1 MSGSLSFVS
10 QTHRHKNAYTY
21 SPTHTNRINIL
32 TGKSF
37 HSANEMTTHR
47 ISTLSHALQSHAI
60 TQMSL
65 LSIAHKS
72 TLDFAQRAQAYTLK
86 FPACIEYLL
95 TQNNKCIN
103 TGLDP
108 SILKTLDLR
117 ACANT
122 HTHVNFKNKHTLAL
136 S

>member
-1 MSGSLSFVS
+1 MKIQHRNVPKLFSELTLTCVLGTITVKQTAITIPPKTSIDTSGSLSFVS

-72 TLDFAQRAQAYTLK
+72 TLDFA
-86 FPACIEYLL
+86 
-95 TQNNKCIN
+95 
-103 TGLDP
+103 
-108 SILKTLDLR
+108 
-117 ACANT
+117 
-122 HTHVNFKNKHTLAL
+122 
-136 S
+136 